1 VTGPVAPLLNG
12 VPRRRGRPSRAASSA
27 KRQHEGLGTS
37 YLGSGL
43 TGIALAIMGYEL
55 LAFLGNLDGYS
66 RPGLVVAA
74 WVLLGATFG
83 ATVVAIRLAGQSLP
97 SWAYA
102 AFLAGAIAT
111 VVLDLA
117 GVAGATGPQTSP
129 TAAVAVA
136 VAHAALI
143 VHRRGV
149 EIIAVALLV
158 AVAELLVFAAMEWS
172 DPDAVSVRVS
182 ALVLTV
188 TPAVVVVVMMRG
200 FRRMVQLEI
209 DRALVQSTTLGPR
222 YAVGMLA
229 SEELARLDLAAERL
243 LAEVGDASTALPLD
257 ADRAAQAASLATQ
270 LRLHLIEGR
279 RETWLHHAILE
290 SEFLAPLVHLHD
302 PDGTAGLLGQPQ
314 RDGLLSA
321 IWLILDGA
329 VGTPAALH
337 VEAGSPREPGPDAP
351 ARTLL
356 VPIALRCEGVPLR
369 GVDPA
374 TWEAIAQVGASR
386 TPSRDGELRI
396 EIDCL
401 VENPVDR

>member
-1 VTGPVAPLLNG
+1 MTEPVAPLLRG
-12 VPRRRGRPSRAASSA
+12 APSRRGRPSRAASSA

-43 TGIALAIMGYEL
+43 TGIALAIMVYEL
-55 LAFLGNLDGYS
+55 LVFLTTLDDYDDA
-66 RPGLVVAA
+66 GLVVAA
-74 WVLLGATFG
+74 WLLLLATFG
-83 ATVVAIRLAGQSLP
+83 ATVLAIRLSGQSLP

-102 AFLAGAIAT
+102 AFLAGAATT
-111 VVLDLA
+111 VVLDLIA
-117 GVAGATGPQTSP
+117 VADAPGAAAAP
-129 TAAVAVA
+129 TAAVGAA

-149 EIIAVALLV
+149 EIIVVALIIT
-158 AVAELLVFAAMEWS
+158 AAELLAFAAMAS
-172 DPDAVSVRVS
+172 DGAAAISVRVC
-182 ALVLTV
+182 ALVLTA

-209 DRALVQSTTLGPR
+209 DRALVQSTTTGPR

-229 SEELARLDLAAERL
+229 SEELARLDLAAEQL
-243 LAEVGDASTALPLD
+243 LAEVGDATTPLPLD
-257 ADRAAQAASLATQ
+257 SARAARAASLATQ

-290 SEFLAPLVHLHD
+290 SEFLAPLVHLED
-302 PDGTAGLLGQPQ
+302 PDGTAGLLGQAQ

-337 VEAGSPREPGPDAP
+337 VHAGAPREPGPGAP

-356 VPIALRCEGVPLR
+356 VPILLRCEGVPLR

-386 TPSRDGELRI
+386 TPSRGGELRI